1 MGATLGSLMVIV
13 TLFPP
18 IRSLGLMDRKLG
30 YGTNTVTLV
39 LAVFPPKLADKST
52 RRSLSTPS
60 TGISNVVAV
69 LPGRIFADVTVP
81 REGSD
86 EEMSSVTPLLPA
98 GALNSN
104 AAFKVF
110 PA

>member
-1 MGATLGSLMVIV
+1 
-13 TLFPP
+13 
-18 IRSLGLMDRKLG
+18 MDRKLG

-60 TGISNVVAV
+60 TGISIVVAV
-69 LPGRIFADVTVP
+69 LPDRIVAVFRDP

-104 AAFKVF
+104 VAFNVF